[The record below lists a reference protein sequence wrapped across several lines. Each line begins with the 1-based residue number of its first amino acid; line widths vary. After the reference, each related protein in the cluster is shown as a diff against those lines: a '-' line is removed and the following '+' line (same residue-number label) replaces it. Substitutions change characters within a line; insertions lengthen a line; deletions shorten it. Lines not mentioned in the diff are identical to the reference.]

1 MFCNSDSCDSA
12 IWISYEPRSRPLVTK
27 ALYFLYNPL
36 SSVHR
41 GAWKGNFPK
50 LGCRLLHSPA
60 RCPPYGRPETSP
72 LLKVDHYTLHV
83 RIKRRSDAYAS
94 LRQDTDYAGA
104 GVVRSSWGRS
114 VR

>member
-41 GAWKGNFPK
+41 SAWKGNFPK

-60 RCPPYGRPETSP
+60 RCPPYGRLETSQ
-72 LLKVDHYTLHV
+72 LLKVDHSLLRV
-83 RIKRRSDAYAS
+83 RIKIRSGQHAAP
-94 LRQDTDYAGA
+94 RQDADAGRE
-104 GVVRSSWGRS
+104 G
-114 VR
+114 